1 MRIKTVISVSLIC
14 FASLTFAQ
22 GKPEH
27 AGNHGM
33 PDFAGE
39 NGPPPHAQAN
49 GHQGKHHDD
58 YENHEFDKSG
68 RKSKDMRRNVKP
80 RDPDRDFERPKQR
93 RSGERPGRS
102 SGRERA
108 R

>member
-1 MRIKTVISVSLIC
+1 MNIKTAAIIALLC
-14 FASLTFAQ
+14 FATLTFAE

-27 AGNHGM
+27 AQTHGNR
-33 PDFAGE
+33 E
-39 NGPPPHAQAN
+39 
-49 GHQGKHHDD
+49 KHHDA
-58 YENHEFDKSG
+58 YEDHDFDKNG
-68 RKSKDMRRNVKP
+68 RKSKDMRRNGKP

-102 SGRERA
+102 GGRERA

>member
-1 MRIKTVISVSLIC
+1 MRLKTVVTVSLIC

-27 AGNHGM
+27 AG
-33 PDFAGE
+33 E
-39 NGPPPHAQAN
+39 NGPPSHTRAN

-58 YENHEFDKSG
+58 YEDHDFDKNG
-68 RKSKDMRRNVKP
+68 RKSKDMRRSGKQ
-80 RDPDRDFERPKQR
+80 RDHDRDFERPKQR
-93 RSGERPGRS
+93 RNGERPGRS
-102 SGRERA
+102 GSRERV